1 MEHYSVALSPD
12 PRLAPQSPV
21 ESELAV
27 GETATAVGEKAMVVG
42 ETAPPPQSGPR
53 KYTDLLVYCT
63 VTPSHREQVRLLGV
77 RTTGPAVRS
86 FA

>member
-12 PRLAPQSPV
+12 PRLAPEPSR

-42 ETAPPPQSGPR
+42 ETAPPPQSWPKAIIPR
-53 KYTDLLVYCT
+53 
-63 VTPSHREQVRLLGV
+63 
-77 RTTGPAVRS
+77 
-86 FA
+86 